1 VLRGD
6 AGGKLQDDAVAAG
19 RPAAVDEDRATEA
32 AKQPQGAGSRV
43 PGEGEKEE
51 KISGEEERTEGGQ
64 NAVGHTA
71 DVHHHVDAVQ
81 HTGAAE
87 TVHGAHRG

>member
-1 VLRGD
+1 MLRGD
-6 AGGKLQDDAVAAG
+6 TRGKLQDDAVAAG
-19 RPAAVDEDRATEA
+19 RPAAADEDRASEA
-32 AKQPQGAGSRV
+32 AEQPQGAGSRV
-43 PGEGEKEE
+43 PGEGKKEE
-51 KISGEEERTEGGQ
+51 KIPGEEERTEGGQ

-71 DVHHHVDAVQ
+71 DVHYHVDAVQ